1 MVLIYNCE
9 IQDYFTIVDHLLILY
24 LLMNIPEFFGTVC
37 GGGGRGVRLTEMVR
51 LAVTSVNWV
60 CLTLPPPPHPP
71 TSTPTNILQHP
82 T

>member
-37 GGGGRGVRLTEMVR
+37 GGGATHRNGEISRHISQLGRSD
-51 LAVTSVNWV
+51 LA
-60 CLTLPPPPHPP
+60 PPPHPP